1 MYYEPILRSLY
12 HHGVRYLIVGGLA
25 VNLHGIPR
33 MTTDLDIVLATDHD
47 NLTKLLICLNELGF
61 YPSLPIPAEDI
72 LDSDK
77 RQEWIDEK
85 NMIAFTFIN
94 ESVSMGE
101 VDIVLQNA
109 VDFEEAFQKRTVLV
123 VDDYEIYLI
132 SILHLQQMK
141 RNTGREQDNSDI
153 EMLKRIKHDKFRI

>member
-33 MTTDLDIVLATDHD
+33 MTTDLDIVLATDQD

-85 NMIAFTFIN
+85 NMIAFTFIH